1 MGRKRNKGRD
11 ISGIL
16 VIDKPKGETSNKTL
30 QNLKNIFFAQK
41 AGHTGS
47 LDPLATGILPICF
60 GEATKFAGYLL
71 NGDKAYRFVIHLG
84 VTTTTGD
91 AEGDILETKA
101 VKVSD
106 KELKKIVKNY
116 IGSIEQTPPMYS
128 AIKINGEK
136 LYKLARKGIEVERKK
151 RSVEIFSLEVVERD
165 GDFVTLEVECS
176 KGTYVRTLAED
187 IGRDLGC
194 GGSIAE
200 LRRIYAEPFDL
211 EDMVSMDKV
220 EAIFEEKDF
229 AKLNALLLPID
240 AMLGDYPEIVLD
252 DDSAYY
258 VNQGQAVQVSNAPE
272 SGKLRMYKEDD
283 SFLGMGRIDE
293 DGKVCPDRL
302 LKLVE

>member
-71 NGDKAYRFVIHLG
+71 NGDKAYRFVIRLG

-106 KELKKIVKNY
+106 KEL
-116 IGSIEQTPPMYS
+116 
-128 AIKINGEK
+128 
-136 LYKLARKGIEVERKK
+136 
-151 RSVEIFSLEVVERD
+151 
-165 GDFVTLEVECS
+165 
-176 KGTYVRTLAED
+176 
-187 IGRDLGC
+187 
-194 GGSIAE
+194 
-200 LRRIYAEPFDL
+200 
-211 EDMVSMDKV
+211 
-220 EAIFEEKDF
+220 
-229 AKLNALLLPID
+229 
-240 AMLGDYPEIVLD
+240 
-252 DDSAYY
+252 
-258 VNQGQAVQVSNAPE
+258 
-272 SGKLRMYKEDD
+272 
-283 SFLGMGRIDE
+283 
-293 DGKVCPDRL
+293 
-302 LKLVE
+302 